1 MTLPPWF
8 DSLPITPEEFVLG
21 FVIAIVGSLI
31 QGSIGFGLAVVCAP
45 TLLLVNPTFV
55 PGSLLVAALLLS
67 LMMIAR
73 ERTHVAWGEVA
84 FSTLGRTFTI
94 IPAALMVAW
103 LDPFW
108 FNNVFAI
115 AVLVAVT
122 MSLGGWHL
130 TMSRTNLVI
139 AGAISGLTGTIS
151 SIGGPPM
158 ALVYQHS
165 RGPHLRATLSAIF
178 TAGTILSMIA
188 LALFGEFGTKD
199 ILLGIALMPGVLVGF
214 FLSTF
219 TAKYLD
225 QRATRPA
232 VLFISAL
239 SAAVILVRTWLVGS

>member
-1 MTLPPWF
+1 MTWPTMPLTL
-8 DSLPITPEEFVLG
+8 DEFAIG
-21 FVIAIVGSLI
+21 FVIAIVGSI
-31 QGSIGFGLAVVCAP
+31 VQGSVGFGLAVVCAP

-55 PGSLLVAALLLS
+55 PGSLLVAALILS

-73 ERTHVAWGEVA
+73 ERAHVAWGEVA
-84 FSTLGRTFTI
+84 FATLGRLVTTV
-94 IPAALMVAW
+94 PAALMVAW

-115 AVLVAVT
+115 AVLAAVL

-130 TMSRTNLVI
+130 SMSRANVAI

-165 RGPHLRATLSAIF
+165 RGPHLRATLAAIF
-178 TAGTILSMIA
+178 TVGTVLSMTA
-188 LALFGEFGTKD
+188 LALFGEFGSKD
-199 ILLGIALMPGVLVGF
+199 ILLGVALMPGVLVGF

-232 VLFISAL
+232 VLLISAL
-239 SAAVILVRTWLVGS
+239 SAVVILVRTWLTTN